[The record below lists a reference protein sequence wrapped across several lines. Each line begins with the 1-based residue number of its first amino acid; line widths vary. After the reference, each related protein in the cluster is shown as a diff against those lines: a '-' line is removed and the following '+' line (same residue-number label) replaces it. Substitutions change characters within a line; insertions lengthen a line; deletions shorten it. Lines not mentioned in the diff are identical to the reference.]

1 MKHIGWFIIIWAM
14 LLGFSLQLKAQ
25 HISVSAPT
33 HVAAGENFR
42 VSFNVTTQDVD
53 DFRSG
58 LHSTDVVEVIAGPY
72 TSSESS
78 FQMVNGHTS
87 SSSSITYTYTLYA
100 AKSGVYNIPAAHARV
115 GGKQIS
121 SRPAKV
127 TVVGSAQGRGNNSP
141 KMHEDDN
148 YPPHMKVAGSAIS
161 GRDLFIKVS
170 ANKRKVYEQEP
181 ILLTY
186 KVYTLVDLTQLE
198 GKMPEL
204 RGFHTQEIP
213 LPQQKSFHIERVNG
227 KPYRTVTW
235 SQYVMYPQMT
245 GKMEIPSITFKGIV
259 VQQNRSVDPFEAFF
273 NGGSG
278 YVEVKRN
285 IVAPSIKIDVLPLP
299 HKPANFS
306 GGVGKFNISAQL
318 NKNELK
324 AGDPLSLRI
333 VVGGIGNL
341 KLIKQPV
348 VNFPKDWDK
357 YDPKVTDKTKL
368 TSNGLEGN
376 MIYDIL
382 AVPRNQGHYTIPPV
396 ELTYYDTSLN
406 QYKTIKTQSFEIEVA
421 KGDGSRSSVVDYS
434 KDQPKD
440 IKDIKKGEAE
450 LHSVDNFFFGS
461 VGYLMSLLIPFAAFV
476 ALLVIFRNRAIDNA
490 DLVKMKGKKANKIAT
505 KRLRQANKLMLAGK
519 TNEFY
524 DEVLR
529 ALWGYVGDKLNMPA
543 EKLSRE
549 NISEKLQ
556 SHNVDDNTI
565 SKFLSAIDDCE
576 MMRFAP
582 GDPEGNMNKTFEGAM
597 TAIMEIENV
606 MKKKSNKA
614 KVSGFSFVLMILMLM
629 PLSANAITKQN
640 ADDEYAKGN
649 YQQAIKDYQ
658 EILKAGVSSEIYYN
672 LGNAYYRTDNIT
684 QALLAYERALQ
695 LSPGDNDIRF
705 NLQYARSKTID
716 KITPETEM
724 FFVTWYNSLVNF
736 TSVDRWANTAIV
748 SIVMALLLIL
758 VFLFAP
764 QMWAR
769 KSGFYGSAVFLLLF
783 AFANLFAFQQK
794 HELETKQGA
803 IVIAPTVNVKKTP
816 AASGTDV
823 FVIHEGTRVDITD
836 RGMKQW
842 RGVKLADGREGWL
855 KTSQIE
861 EI

>member
-1 MKHIGWFIIIWAM
+1 MKRSSIFLICLFIACAC
-14 LLGFSLQLKAQ
+14 FSQV
-25 HISVSAPT
+25 IRVSTPSR
-33 HVAAGENFR
+33 VEAGENFR
-42 VSFNVTTQDVD
+42 VSFKVTTQDVD

-148 YPPHMKVAGSAIS
+148 YQPHMKAAGSAIS

-170 ANKRKVYEQEP
+170 ANKKKVYEQEP

-204 RGFHTQEIP
+204 TGFHTQEIP

-285 IVAPSIKIDVLPLP
+285 IVAPSIKIDVFPLP

-368 TSNGLEGN
+368 TSNVLEGN

-529 ALWGYVGDKLNMPA
+529 ALWVYVGDKLNMPA

-582 GDPEGNMNKTFEGAM
+582 GDPEGNMTKTFESAM

-724 FFVTWYNSLVNF
+724 FFVTWYHSLVNF

>member
-1 MKHIGWFIIIWAM
+1 MKRSSIFLICLFIACAC
-14 LLGFSLQLKAQ
+14 FSQV
-25 HISVSAPT
+25 IRVSTPSR
-33 HVAAGENFR
+33 VEAGENFR
-42 VSFNVTTQDVD
+42 VSFKVTTQDVD

-204 RGFHTQEIP
+204 TGFHTQEIP

-324 AGDPLSLRI
+324 VGDPLSLRI

-582 GDPEGNMNKTFEGAM
+582 GDPEGNMNKTFESAM

-724 FFVTWYNSLVNF
+724 FFVTWYHSLVNF

>member
-1 MKHIGWFIIIWAM
+1 MKRSSIFLICLFIACAC
-14 LLGFSLQLKAQ
+14 FSQV
-25 HISVSAPT
+25 IRVSTPSR
-33 HVAAGENFR
+33 VEAGENFR
-42 VSFNVTTQDVD
+42 VSFKVTTQDVD

-121 SRPAKV
+121 SRPVKV

-148 YPPHMKVAGSAIS
+148 YQPHMKAAGSAIS

-170 ANKRKVYEQEP
+170 ANKKKVYEQEP

-204 RGFHTQEIP
+204 TGFHTQEIP

-476 ALLVIFRNRAIDNA
+476 ALLVIFHKRAIDNA
-490 DLVKMKGKKANKIAT
+490 DLVKMKVKKANKIAT

-582 GDPEGNMNKTFEGAM
+582 GDPEGNMNKTFESAM

-614 KVSGFSFVLMILMLM
+614 KASGFSFVLMILMLM
-629 PLSANAITKQN
+629 PLSVNAITKQN

-658 EILKAGVSSEIYYN
+658 EILKTGVSSEIYYN

-816 AASGTDV
+816 AASGTDI

-842 RGVKLADGREGWL
+842 RGIKLADGREGWL

>member
-1 MKHIGWFIIIWAM
+1 M
-14 LLGFSLQLKAQ
+14 STP
-25 HISVSAPT
+25 SRVE
-33 HVAAGENFR
+33 AGENFR
-42 VSFNVTTQDVD
+42 VSFKVTTQDVD

-204 RGFHTQEIP
+204 TGFHTQEIP

-476 ALLVIFRNRAIDNA
+476 ALLVIFRKRAIDNA

-582 GDPEGNMNKTFEGAM
+582 GDPEGNMNKTFESAM

-803 IVIAPTVNVKKTP
+803 IVITPTVNVKKTP

>member
-1 MKHIGWFIIIWAM
+1 MKRSSIFLICLFVACAC
-14 LLGFSLQLKAQ
+14 FSQV
-25 HISVSAPT
+25 IRVSAPSR
-33 HVAAGENFR
+33 VEAGENFR
-42 VSFNVTTQDVD
+42 VSFKVTTQDVD

-121 SRPAKV
+121 SSPAKV

-148 YPPHMKVAGSAIS
+148 YQPHMRAAGSAIS

-170 ANKRKVYEQEP
+170 ANKKKVYEQEP

-204 RGFHTQEIP
+204 TGFHTQEIP

-299 HKPANFS
+299 QKPANFS

-382 AVPRNQGHYTIPPV
+382 AVPRNLGHYTIPPI

-440 IKDIKKGEAE
+440 IKDIKKGDAE

-461 VGYLMSLLIPFAAFV
+461 VGYLMSLLIPFVAFV
-476 ALLVIFRNRAIDNA
+476 ALLVIFRKRAIDNA

-519 TNEFY
+519 SNEFY

-582 GDPEGNMNKTFEGAM
+582 GDPDGNMNKTFESAM

-614 KVSGFSFVLMILMLM
+614 KASGFSFVLMILMLM

-658 EILKAGVSSEIYYN
+658 EILKTGVSSEIYYN

-724 FFVTWYNSLVNF
+724 FFVTWYHSLVNF

-769 KSGFYGSAVFLLLF
+769 KSGFYGSAAFLLLF

-842 RGVKLADGREGWL
+842 RGIKLADGREGWL

>member
-1 MKHIGWFIIIWAM
+1 MKRSSIFLICLFIACAC
-14 LLGFSLQLKAQ
+14 FSQV
-25 HISVSAPT
+25 IRVSAPSR
-33 HVAAGENFR
+33 VEAGENFR
-42 VSFNVTTQDVD
+42 VSFKVTTQDVD

-121 SRPAKV
+121 SSPAKV

-148 YPPHMKVAGSAIS
+148 YQPHMRAAGSAIS

-170 ANKRKVYEQEP
+170 ANKKKVYEQEP

-204 RGFHTQEIP
+204 TGFHTQEIP

-440 IKDIKKGEAE
+440 IKDIKKGDAE

-461 VGYLMSLLIPFAAFV
+461 VGYLMSLLIPFVAFV
-476 ALLVIFRNRAIDNA
+476 ALLVIFRKRAIDNA

-582 GDPEGNMNKTFEGAM
+582 GDPEGNMNKTFESAM

-614 KVSGFSFVLMILMLM
+614 KASGFSFVLMILMLM
-629 PLSANAITKQN
+629 PLSVNAITKQN

-658 EILKAGVSSEIYYN
+658 EILKTGVSSEIYYN

-724 FFVTWYNSLVNF
+724 FFVTWYHSLVNF

-769 KSGFYGSAVFLLLF
+769 KSGFYGSAAFLLLF

-842 RGVKLADGREGWL
+842 RGIKLADGREGWL

>member
-1 MKHIGWFIIIWAM
+1 MSMKRSSIFLICLFIACAC
-14 LLGFSLQLKAQ
+14 FSQV
-25 HISVSAPT
+25 IRVSVPSR
-33 HVAAGENFR
+33 VEAGENFR
-42 VSFNVTTQDVD
+42 VSFKVTTQDVD

-121 SRPAKV
+121 SSPAKV

-148 YPPHMKVAGSAIS
+148 YQPHMRAAGSAIS

-170 ANKRKVYEQEP
+170 ANKKKVYEQEP

-204 RGFHTQEIP
+204 TGFHTQEIP

-299 HKPANFS
+299 QKPANFS

-440 IKDIKKGEAE
+440 IKDIKKGDAE

-461 VGYLMSLLIPFAAFV
+461 VGYLMSLLIPFVAFV
-476 ALLVIFRNRAIDNA
+476 ALLVIFRKRAIDNA

-519 TNEFY
+519 SNEFY

-565 SKFLSAIDDCE
+565 SKFVSAIDDCE

-582 GDPEGNMNKTFEGAM
+582 GDPEGNMNKTFESAM
-597 TAIMEIENV
+597 TAIMEIEKV
-606 MKKKSNKA
+606 MNKKSNKA
-614 KVSGFSFVLMILMLM
+614 KAFGFSFVLMILMLM

-658 EILKAGVSSEIYYN
+658 EILKTGVSSEIYYN

-724 FFVTWYNSLVNF
+724 FFVTWYHSLVNF
-736 TSVDRWANTAIV
+736 TSVDRWANTAIF

-769 KSGFYGSAVFLLLF
+769 KSGFYGSAAFLLLF

-842 RGVKLADGREGWL
+842 RGIKLADGREGWL

>member
-1 MKHIGWFIIIWAM
+1 MKRSSIFLICLFVACAC
-14 LLGFSLQLKAQ
+14 FSQV
-25 HISVSAPT
+25 IRVSTPSR
-33 HVAAGENFR
+33 VEAGENFR
-42 VSFNVTTQDVD
+42 VSFKVTTQDVD

-121 SRPAKV
+121 SSPAKV

-148 YPPHMKVAGSAIS
+148 YQPHMRAAGSAIS

-170 ANKRKVYEQEP
+170 ANKKKVYEQEP

-204 RGFHTQEIP
+204 TGFHTQEIP

-299 HKPANFS
+299 QKPANFS

-406 QYKTIKTQSFEIEVA
+406 QYKTIKTQSFDIEVA

-440 IKDIKKGEAE
+440 IKDIKKGNAE

-461 VGYLMSLLIPFAAFV
+461 VGYMMSLLIPFVAFV
-476 ALLVIFRNRAIDNA
+476 ALLVIFRKRAIDNA

-519 TNEFY
+519 SNEFY

-582 GDPEGNMNKTFEGAM
+582 GDPEGNMNKTFESAM

-614 KVSGFSFVLMILMLM
+614 KAFGFSFVLMILMLM

-658 EILKAGVSSEIYYN
+658 EILKTGVSSEIYYN

-724 FFVTWYNSLVNF
+724 FFVTWYHSLVNF

-769 KSGFYGSAVFLLLF
+769 KSGFYGSAAFLLLF

-842 RGVKLADGREGWL
+842 RGIKLADGREGWL

>member
-1 MKHIGWFIIIWAM
+1 MSMKRSSIFLICLFVACAC
-14 LLGFSLQLKAQ
+14 FSQV
-25 HISVSAPT
+25 IRVSAPSR
-33 HVAAGENFR
+33 VEAGENFR
-42 VSFNVTTQDVD
+42 VSFKVTTQDVD

-121 SRPAKV
+121 SSPAKV

-148 YPPHMKVAGSAIS
+148 YQPHMRAAGSAIS

-170 ANKRKVYEQEP
+170 ANKKKVYEQEP

-204 RGFHTQEIP
+204 TGFHTQEIP

-299 HKPANFS
+299 QKPANFS

-406 QYKTIKTQSFEIEVA
+406 QYKTIKTQSFDIEVA

-440 IKDIKKGEAE
+440 IKDIKKGDAE

-461 VGYLMSLLIPFAAFV
+461 VGYMMSLLIPFAAFV
-476 ALLVIFRNRAIDNA
+476 ALLVIFRKRAIDNA

-519 TNEFY
+519 SNEFY

-582 GDPEGNMNKTFEGAM
+582 GDPEGNMNKTFESAM

-614 KVSGFSFVLMILMLM
+614 KAFGFSFVLMILMLM

-658 EILKAGVSSEIYYN
+658 EILKTGVSSEIYYN

-724 FFVTWYNSLVNF
+724 FFVTWYHSLVNF

-769 KSGFYGSAVFLLLF
+769 KSGFYGSAAFLLLF

-842 RGVKLADGREGWL
+842 RGIKLADGREGWL

>member
-1 MKHIGWFIIIWAM
+1 MSMKRSSIFLICLFVACAC
-14 LLGFSLQLKAQ
+14 FSQV
-25 HISVSAPT
+25 IRVSAPSR
-33 HVAAGENFR
+33 VEAGENFR
-42 VSFNVTTQDVD
+42 VSFKVTTQDVD

-58 LHSTDVVEVIAGPY
+58 LHSTDIVEVIAGPY

-121 SRPAKV
+121 SSPAKV

-148 YPPHMKVAGSAIS
+148 YQPHMRAAGSAIS

-170 ANKRKVYEQEP
+170 ANKKKVYEQEP

-204 RGFHTQEIP
+204 TGFHTQEIP

-299 HKPANFS
+299 QKPANFS

-382 AVPRNQGHYTIPPV
+382 AVPRNQGHYTIPPI

-440 IKDIKKGEAE
+440 IKDIKKGDAE

-461 VGYLMSLLIPFAAFV
+461 VGYLMSLLIPFVAFV
-476 ALLVIFRNRAIDNA
+476 ALLVIFRKRAIDNA

-505 KRLRQANKLMLAGK
+505 KRLRQANKLMLVGK
-519 TNEFY
+519 SNEFY

-582 GDPEGNMNKTFEGAM
+582 GDPEGNMNKTFESAM

-614 KVSGFSFVLMILMLM
+614 KAFGFSFVLMILMLM

-658 EILKAGVSSEIYYN
+658 EILKTGVSSEIYYN

-724 FFVTWYNSLVNF
+724 FFVTWYHSLVNF

-769 KSGFYGSAVFLLLF
+769 KSGFYGSAAFLLLF

-842 RGVKLADGREGWL
+842 RGIKLADGREGWL

>member
-1 MKHIGWFIIIWAM
+1 MKRSSIFLICLFIACAC
-14 LLGFSLQLKAQ
+14 FSQV
-25 HISVSAPT
+25 IRVSTPSR
-33 HVAAGENFR
+33 VEAGENFR
-42 VSFNVTTQDVD
+42 VSFKVTTQDVD

-121 SRPAKV
+121 SRPVKV

-148 YPPHMKVAGSAIS
+148 YQPHMKAAGSAIS

-170 ANKRKVYEQEP
+170 ANKKKVYEQEP

-204 RGFHTQEIP
+204 TGFHTQEIP

-421 KGDGSRSSVVDYS
+421 KGYGSRSSVVDYS

-476 ALLVIFRNRAIDNA
+476 ALLVIFRKRAIDNA

-582 GDPEGNMNKTFEGAM
+582 GDPEGNMNKTFESAM

-614 KVSGFSFVLMILMLM
+614 KASGFSFVLMILMLM
-629 PLSANAITKQN
+629 PLSVNAITKQN

-658 EILKAGVSSEIYYN
+658 EILKTGVSSEIYYN

-842 RGVKLADGREGWL
+842 RGIKLADGREGWL

>member
-1 MKHIGWFIIIWAM
+1 MKRSSIFLICLFIACAC
-14 LLGFSLQLKAQ
+14 FSQV
-25 HISVSAPT
+25 IRVSTPSR
-33 HVAAGENFR
+33 VEAGENFR
-42 VSFNVTTQDVD
+42 VSFKVTTQDVD

-148 YPPHMKVAGSAIS
+148 YQPHMKAAGSAIS

-170 ANKRKVYEQEP
+170 ANKKKVYEQEP

-204 RGFHTQEIP
+204 TGFHTQEIP

-476 ALLVIFRNRAIDNA
+476 ALLVIFRKRAIDNA

-519 TNEFY
+519 SNEFY

-582 GDPEGNMNKTFEGAM
+582 GDPEGNMNKTFESAM

-614 KVSGFSFVLMILMLM
+614 KASGFSFVLMILMLM
-629 PLSANAITKQN
+629 PLSVNAITKQN

-658 EILKAGVSSEIYYN
+658 EILKTGVSSEIYYN

-842 RGVKLADGREGWL
+842 RGIKLADGREGWL

>member
-1 MKHIGWFIIIWAM
+1 MSMKRSSIFLICLFVACAC
-14 LLGFSLQLKAQ
+14 FSQV
-25 HISVSAPT
+25 IRVSAPSR
-33 HVAAGENFR
+33 VEAGENFR
-42 VSFNVTTQDVD
+42 VSFKVTTQDVD

-121 SRPAKV
+121 SSPAKV

-148 YPPHMKVAGSAIS
+148 YQPHMRAAGSAIS

-170 ANKRKVYEQEP
+170 ANKKKVYEQEP

-204 RGFHTQEIP
+204 TGFHTQEIP

-299 HKPANFS
+299 QKPANFS

-440 IKDIKKGEAE
+440 IKDIKKGDAE
-450 LHSVDNFFFGS
+450 LHSVDKFFYGS
-461 VGYLMSLLIPFAAFV
+461 VGYLMSLLIPFVAFV
-476 ALLVIFRNRAIDNA
+476 ALLVIFRKRAIDNA

-519 TNEFY
+519 SNEFY

-565 SKFLSAIDDCE
+565 SKFVSAIDDCE
-576 MMRFAP
+576 MTRFAP
-582 GDPEGNMNKTFEGAM
+582 GDPEGNMNKTFESAM

-614 KVSGFSFVLMILMLM
+614 KAFGFSFVLMILMLM

-658 EILKAGVSSEIYYN
+658 EILKTGVSSEIYYN

-724 FFVTWYNSLVNF
+724 FFVTWYHSLVNF

-769 KSGFYGSAVFLLLF
+769 KSGFYGSAAFLLLF

-842 RGVKLADGREGWL
+842 RGIKLADGREGWL

>member
-1 MKHIGWFIIIWAM
+1 MKRSSILLICLFIACAC
-14 LLGFSLQLKAQ
+14 FSQV
-25 HISVSAPT
+25 IRVSTPSR
-33 HVAAGENFR
+33 VEAGENFR
-42 VSFNVTTQDVD
+42 VSFKVTTQDVD

-148 YPPHMKVAGSAIS
+148 YPPHMKAAGSAIS

-204 RGFHTQEIP
+204 TGFHTQEIP

-529 ALWGYVGDKLNMPA
+529 ALWGYVGDKLNMLA

-582 GDPEGNMNKTFEGAM
+582 GDPEGNMNKTFESAM

>member
-1 MKHIGWFIIIWAM
+1 MKRSSILLICLFIACAC
-14 LLGFSLQLKAQ
+14 FSQV
-25 HISVSAPT
+25 IRVSTPSR
-33 HVAAGENFR
+33 VEAGENFR
-42 VSFNVTTQDVD
+42 VSFKVTTQDVD

-148 YPPHMKVAGSAIS
+148 YQPHMKAAGSAIS
-161 GRDLFIKVS
+161 GRDLFIKVN
-170 ANKRKVYEQEP
+170 ANKKKVYEQEP

-204 RGFHTQEIP
+204 TGFHTQEIP

-476 ALLVIFRNRAIDNA
+476 ALLVIFRKRAIDNA

-582 GDPEGNMNKTFEGAM
+582 GDPEGNMNKTFESAM

-614 KVSGFSFVLMILMLM
+614 KASGFSFVLMILMLM

-640 ADDEYAKGN
+640 ADVEYAKGN

-658 EILKAGVSSEIYYN
+658 EILKTGVSSEIYYN

-736 TSVDRWANTAIV
+736 TSVDRWANTAII

-842 RGVKLADGREGWL
+842 RGIKLADGREGWL

>member
-1 MKHIGWFIIIWAM
+1 MSMKRSSIFLICLFIACAC
-14 LLGFSLQLKAQ
+14 FSQV
-25 HISVSAPT
+25 IRVSAPSR
-33 HVAAGENFR
+33 VEAGENFR
-42 VSFNVTTQDVD
+42 VSFKVTTQDVD

-121 SRPAKV
+121 SSPAKV

-148 YPPHMKVAGSAIS
+148 YQPHMRAAGSAIS

-170 ANKRKVYEQEP
+170 ANKKKVYEQEP

-204 RGFHTQEIP
+204 TGFHTQEIP

-299 HKPANFS
+299 QKPANFS

-440 IKDIKKGEAE
+440 IKDIKKGDAE

-461 VGYLMSLLIPFAAFV
+461 VGYLMSLLIPFVAFV
-476 ALLVIFRNRAIDNA
+476 ALLVIFRKRAIDNA

-519 TNEFY
+519 SNEFY

-565 SKFLSAIDDCE
+565 SKFVSAIDDCE

-582 GDPEGNMNKTFEGAM
+582 GDPEGNMNKTFESAM
-597 TAIMEIENV
+597 TAIMEIEKV
-606 MKKKSNKA
+606 MNKKSNKA
-614 KVSGFSFVLMILMLM
+614 KAFGFSFVLMILMLM

-658 EILKAGVSSEIYYN
+658 EILKTGVSSEIYYN

-724 FFVTWYNSLVNF
+724 FFVTWYHSLVNF

-769 KSGFYGSAVFLLLF
+769 KSGFYGSAAFLLLF

-842 RGVKLADGREGWL
+842 RGIKLADGREGWL

>member
-1 MKHIGWFIIIWAM
+1 MSMKRSSIFLICLFVACAC
-14 LLGFSLQLKAQ
+14 FSQV
-25 HISVSAPT
+25 IRVSAPSR
-33 HVAAGENFR
+33 VEAGENFR
-42 VSFNVTTQDVD
+42 VSFKVTTQDVD

-121 SRPAKV
+121 SSPAKV

-148 YPPHMKVAGSAIS
+148 YQPHMRAAGSAIS

-170 ANKRKVYEQEP
+170 ANKKKVYEQEP

-204 RGFHTQEIP
+204 TGFHTQEIP

-299 HKPANFS
+299 QKPANFS

-440 IKDIKKGEAE
+440 IKDIKKGDAE

-476 ALLVIFRNRAIDNA
+476 ALLVIFHKRAIDNA

-582 GDPEGNMNKTFEGAM
+582 GDPEGNMNKTFESAM

-614 KVSGFSFVLMILMLM
+614 KASGFSFVLMILMLM
-629 PLSANAITKQN
+629 PLSVNAITKQN

-658 EILKAGVSSEIYYN
+658 EILKTGVSSEIYYN

-842 RGVKLADGREGWL
+842 RGIKLADGREGWL

>member
-1 MKHIGWFIIIWAM
+1 MKRSSIFLICLFIACAC
-14 LLGFSLQLKAQ
+14 FSQV
-25 HISVSAPT
+25 IRVSTPSR
-33 HVAAGENFR
+33 VEAGENFR
-42 VSFNVTTQDVD
+42 VSFKVTTQDVD

-204 RGFHTQEIP
+204 TGFHTQEIP

-245 GKMEIPSITFKGIV
+245 GKMEIPSISFKGIV

-582 GDPEGNMNKTFEGAM
+582 GDPEGNMNKTFESAM

-724 FFVTWYNSLVNF
+724 FFVTWYHSLVNF
-736 TSVDRWANTAIV
+736 TSVDRWAKTAIV

>member
-1 MKHIGWFIIIWAM
+1 MSMKRSSILLICLFIACAC
-14 LLGFSLQLKAQ
+14 FSQV
-25 HISVSAPT
+25 IRVSTPSR
-33 HVAAGENFR
+33 VEAGENFR
-42 VSFNVTTQDVD
+42 VSFKVTTQDVD

-148 YPPHMKVAGSAIS
+148 YPPHMKAAGSAIS

-204 RGFHTQEIP
+204 TGFHTQEIP

-582 GDPEGNMNKTFEGAM
+582 GDPEGNMNKTFESAM

-658 EILKAGVSSEIYYN
+658 EILKTGVSSEIYYN

-842 RGVKLADGREGWL
+842 RGIKLADGREGWL

>member
-1 MKHIGWFIIIWAM
+1 MKRSSIFLICLFIACAC
-14 LLGFSLQLKAQ
+14 FSQV
-25 HISVSAPT
+25 IRVSTPSR
-33 HVAAGENFR
+33 VEAGENFR
-42 VSFNVTTQDVD
+42 VSFKVTTQDVD

-148 YPPHMKVAGSAIS
+148 YQPHMKAAGSAIS

-170 ANKRKVYEQEP
+170 ANKKKVYEQEP

-204 RGFHTQEIP
+204 TGFHTQEIP

-245 GKMEIPSITFKGIV
+245 GKKEIPSITFKGIV

-440 IKDIKKGEAE
+440 IKDIKKGVAE

-461 VGYLMSLLIPFAAFV
+461 VGYMMSLLIPFAAFV
-476 ALLVIFRNRAIDNA
+476 ALLVIFRKRAIDNA

-519 TNEFY
+519 SNEFY

-582 GDPEGNMNKTFEGAM
+582 GDPEGNMNKTFESAM

-658 EILKAGVSSEIYYN
+658 EILKTGVSSEIYYN

-842 RGVKLADGREGWL
+842 RGIKLADGREGWL

>member
-1 MKHIGWFIIIWAM
+1 MKRSSILLICLFIACAC
-14 LLGFSLQLKAQ
+14 FSQV
-25 HISVSAPT
+25 IRVSAPSR
-33 HVAAGENFR
+33 VEAGENFR
-42 VSFNVTTQDVD
+42 VSFKVTTQDVD

-100 AKSGVYNIPAAHARV
+100 AKSGVYNIPAAHARI

-148 YPPHMKVAGSAIS
+148 YQPHMKAAGSAIS

-170 ANKRKVYEQEP
+170 ANKKKVYEQEP

-204 RGFHTQEIP
+204 TGFHTQEIP

-461 VGYLMSLLIPFAAFV
+461 VGYMMSLLIPFAAFV
-476 ALLVIFRNRAIDNA
+476 ALLVIFRKRAIDNA

-582 GDPEGNMNKTFEGAM
+582 GDPEGNMNKTFESAM

-614 KVSGFSFVLMILMLM
+614 KASGFSFVLMILMLM

-658 EILKAGVSSEIYYN
+658 EILKTGVSSEIYYN

>member
-1 MKHIGWFIIIWAM
+1 MKRSSILLICLFIACAC
-14 LLGFSLQLKAQ
+14 FSQV
-25 HISVSAPT
+25 IRVSTPSR
-33 HVAAGENFR
+33 VEVGENFR
-42 VSFNVTTQDVD
+42 VSFKVTTQDVD

-148 YPPHMKVAGSAIS
+148 YQPHMKAAGSAIS

-170 ANKRKVYEQEP
+170 ANKKKVYEQEP

-204 RGFHTQEIP
+204 TGFHTQEIP

-306 GGVGKFNISAQL
+306 GGVGKFKISAQL

-476 ALLVIFRNRAIDNA
+476 ALLVIFRKRAIDNA

-582 GDPEGNMNKTFEGAM
+582 GDPEGNMNKTFESAM

-614 KVSGFSFVLMILMLM
+614 KASGFSFVLMILMLM

-658 EILKAGVSSEIYYN
+658 EILKTGVSSEIYYN

>member
-1 MKHIGWFIIIWAM
+1 MKRSSILLISLFIACAC
-14 LLGFSLQLKAQ
+14 FSQV
-25 HISVSAPT
+25 IRVSTPSR
-33 HVAAGENFR
+33 VEAGENFR
-42 VSFNVTTQDVD
+42 VSFKVTTQDVD

-148 YPPHMKVAGSAIS
+148 YQPHMKAAGSAIS

-170 ANKRKVYEQEP
+170 ANKKKVYEQEP

-204 RGFHTQEIP
+204 TGFHTQEIP

-318 NKNELK
+318 NKKELK

-461 VGYLMSLLIPFAAFV
+461 VGYMMSLLIPFAAFV
-476 ALLVIFRNRAIDNA
+476 ALLVIFRKRAIDNA

-519 TNEFY
+519 SNEFY
-524 DEVLR
+524 DEVLH

-582 GDPEGNMNKTFEGAM
+582 GDPEGNMNKTFESAM

-614 KVSGFSFVLMILMLM
+614 KAFGFSFVLMILMLM

-640 ADDEYAKGN
+640 ADVEYAKGN

-658 EILKAGVSSEIYYN
+658 EILKTGVSSEIYYN
-672 LGNAYYRTDNIT
+672 IGNAYYRTDNIT

-794 HELETKQGA
+794 HELGTKQGA

-842 RGVKLADGREGWL
+842 RGIKLADGREGWL

>member
-1 MKHIGWFIIIWAM
+1 MKRSSILLICLFIACAC
-14 LLGFSLQLKAQ
+14 FSQV
-25 HISVSAPT
+25 IRVSTPSR
-33 HVAAGENFR
+33 VEAGENFR
-42 VSFNVTTQDVD
+42 VSFKVTTQDVD

-148 YPPHMKVAGSAIS
+148 YPPHMKVARSAIS

-204 RGFHTQEIP
+204 TGFHTQEIP

-476 ALLVIFRNRAIDNA
+476 ALLVIFRKRAIDNA
-490 DLVKMKGKKANKIAT
+490 DLVKIKGKKANKIAT

-582 GDPEGNMNKTFEGAM
+582 GDPEGNMNKTFESAM

-724 FFVTWYNSLVNF
+724 FFVTWYHSLVNF

-842 RGVKLADGREGWL
+842 RGIKLADGREGWL

>member
-1 MKHIGWFIIIWAM
+1 MKRSSIFLICLFVACAC
-14 LLGFSLQLKAQ
+14 FSQV
-25 HISVSAPT
+25 IRVSAPSR
-33 HVAAGENFR
+33 VEAGENFR
-42 VSFNVTTQDVD
+42 VSFKVTTQDVD

-100 AKSGVYNIPAAHARV
+100 AKSGVYNIPSAHARV

-121 SRPAKV
+121 SSPAKV

-148 YPPHMKVAGSAIS
+148 YQPHMRAAGSAIS

-170 ANKRKVYEQEP
+170 ANKKKVYEQEP

-204 RGFHTQEIP
+204 TGFHTQEIP

-299 HKPANFS
+299 QKPANFS

-406 QYKTIKTQSFEIEVA
+406 QYKTIKTQSFDIEVA

-440 IKDIKKGEAE
+440 IKDIKKGDAE

-461 VGYLMSLLIPFAAFV
+461 VGYMMSLLIPFVAFV
-476 ALLVIFRNRAIDNA
+476 ALLVIFRKRAIDNA

-519 TNEFY
+519 SNEFY

-565 SKFLSAIDDCE
+565 SKFVSAIDDCE

-582 GDPEGNMNKTFEGAM
+582 GDPEGNMNKTFESAM

-614 KVSGFSFVLMILMLM
+614 KAFGFSFVLMILMLM

-658 EILKAGVSSEIYYN
+658 EILKTGVSSEIYYN

-724 FFVTWYNSLVNF
+724 FFVTWYHSLVNF

-769 KSGFYGSAVFLLLF
+769 KSGFYGSAAFLLLF

-816 AASGTDV
+816 AVSGSDV

-836 RGMKQW
+836 RSMKQW
-842 RGVKLADGREGWL
+842 RGIKLADGREGWL

>member
-1 MKHIGWFIIIWAM
+1 MKRSSIFLICLFIACAC
-14 LLGFSLQLKAQ
+14 FSQV
-25 HISVSAPT
+25 IRVSTPSR
-33 HVAAGENFR
+33 VEAGENFR
-42 VSFNVTTQDVD
+42 VSFKVTTQDVD

-204 RGFHTQEIP
+204 TGFHTQEIP

-582 GDPEGNMNKTFEGAM
+582 GDPEGNMNKTFESAM

-816 AASGTDV
+816 AVSGTDV

>member
-1 MKHIGWFIIIWAM
+1 MKRSSILLICLFIACAC
-14 LLGFSLQLKAQ
+14 FSQV
-25 HISVSAPT
+25 IRVSTPSR
-33 HVAAGENFR
+33 VEAGENFR
-42 VSFNVTTQDVD
+42 VSFKVTTQDVD

-148 YPPHMKVAGSAIS
+148 YQPHMKAAGSVIS

-170 ANKRKVYEQEP
+170 ANKKKVYEQEP

-204 RGFHTQEIP
+204 TGFHTQEIP

-368 TSNGLEGN
+368 SSNGLEGN

-476 ALLVIFRNRAIDNA
+476 ALLVIFRKRAIDNA

-582 GDPEGNMNKTFEGAM
+582 GDPEGNMNKTFESAM

-614 KVSGFSFVLMILMLM
+614 KASGFSFVLMILMLM

-794 HELETKQGA
+794 HEFETKQGA

-816 AASGTDV
+816 AVSGTDV

-842 RGVKLADGREGWL
+842 RGIKLADGREGWL

>member
-1 MKHIGWFIIIWAM
+1 MKRSSIFLICLFIACAC
-14 LLGFSLQLKAQ
+14 FSQV
-25 HISVSAPT
+25 IRVSTPSR
-33 HVAAGENFR
+33 VEAGENFR
-42 VSFNVTTQDVD
+42 VSFKVTTQDVD

-148 YPPHMKVAGSAIS
+148 YRPHMKVAGSAIS

-204 RGFHTQEIP
+204 TGFHTQEIP

-529 ALWGYVGDKLNMPA
+529 ALWGYVGDKLNMAA

-582 GDPEGNMNKTFEGAM
+582 GDPEGNMNKTFESAM

-614 KVSGFSFVLMILMLM
+614 KASGFSFVLMILMLM
-629 PLSANAITKQN
+629 PLSANAVTKQN

-672 LGNAYYRTDNIT
+672 LGNAYFRTDNIT

>member
-1 MKHIGWFIIIWAM
+1 MKRSSILLICLFIACAC
-14 LLGFSLQLKAQ
+14 FSQV
-25 HISVSAPT
+25 IRVSTPSR
-33 HVAAGENFR
+33 VEAGENFR
-42 VSFNVTTQDVD
+42 VSFKVTTQDVD

-148 YPPHMKVAGSAIS
+148 YPPHMKAAGSAIS

-204 RGFHTQEIP
+204 TGFHTQEIP

-461 VGYLMSLLIPFAAFV
+461 VGYMMSLLIPFAAFV
-476 ALLVIFRNRAIDNA
+476 ALLVIFRKRAIDNA

-582 GDPEGNMNKTFEGAM
+582 GDPEGNMNKTFESAM

>member
-1 MKHIGWFIIIWAM
+1 MKRSSIFLICLFIACAC
-14 LLGFSLQLKAQ
+14 FSQV
-25 HISVSAPT
+25 IRVSAPSR
-33 HVAAGENFR
+33 VEAGENFR
-42 VSFNVTTQDVD
+42 VSFKVTTQDVD

-121 SRPAKV
+121 SSPAKV

-148 YPPHMKVAGSAIS
+148 YQPHMRAAGSAIS

-170 ANKRKVYEQEP
+170 ANKKKVYEQEP

-204 RGFHTQEIP
+204 TGFHTQEIP

-299 HKPANFS
+299 QKPANFS

-440 IKDIKKGEAE
+440 IKDIKKGDAE

-461 VGYLMSLLIPFAAFV
+461 VGYLMSLLIPFVAFV
-476 ALLVIFRNRAIDNA
+476 ALLVIFRKRAIDNA

-519 TNEFY
+519 SNEFY

-543 EKLSRE
+543 EKLSRK

-582 GDPEGNMNKTFEGAM
+582 GDPEGNMNKTFESAM

-614 KVSGFSFVLMILMLM
+614 KAFGFSFVLMILMLM

-658 EILKAGVSSEIYYN
+658 EILKTGVSSEIYYN

-724 FFVTWYNSLVNF
+724 FFVTWYHSLVNF
-736 TSVDRWANTAIV
+736 TSVDRWANTAIF

-769 KSGFYGSAVFLLLF
+769 KSGFYGSAAFLLLF

-842 RGVKLADGREGWL
+842 RGIKLADGREGWL

>member
-1 MKHIGWFIIIWAM
+1 MKRSSILLICLFIACAC
-14 LLGFSLQLKAQ
+14 FSQV
-25 HISVSAPT
+25 IRVSTPSR
-33 HVAAGENFR
+33 VEAGENFR
-42 VSFNVTTQDVD
+42 VSFKVTTQDVD

-204 RGFHTQEIP
+204 TGFHTQEIP

-259 VQQNRSVDPFEAFF
+259 VLQNRSVDPFEAFF

-476 ALLVIFRNRAIDNA
+476 ALLVIFRKRAIDNA

-582 GDPEGNMNKTFEGAM
+582 GDPEGNMNKTFESAM

-614 KVSGFSFVLMILMLM
+614 KASGFSFVLMILMLM

>member
-1 MKHIGWFIIIWAM
+1 MKRSSIFLICLFIACAC
-14 LLGFSLQLKAQ
+14 FSQV
-25 HISVSAPT
+25 IRVSAPSR
-33 HVAAGENFR
+33 VEAGENFR
-42 VSFNVTTQDVD
+42 VSFKVTTQDVD

-121 SRPAKV
+121 SSPAKV

-148 YPPHMKVAGSAIS
+148 YQPHMRAAGSAIL

-170 ANKRKVYEQEP
+170 ANKKKVYEQEP

-204 RGFHTQEIP
+204 TGFHTQEIP

-299 HKPANFS
+299 QKPANFS

-440 IKDIKKGEAE
+440 IKDIKKGDAE

-461 VGYLMSLLIPFAAFV
+461 VGYLMSLLIPFVAFV
-476 ALLVIFRNRAIDNA
+476 ALLVIFRKRAIDNA

-519 TNEFY
+519 SNEFY

-565 SKFLSAIDDCE
+565 SKFVSAIDDCE

-582 GDPEGNMNKTFEGAM
+582 GDPEGNMNKTFESAM
-597 TAIMEIENV
+597 TAIMEIEKV
-606 MKKKSNKA
+606 MNKKSNKA
-614 KVSGFSFVLMILMLM
+614 KAFGFSFVLMILMLM

-658 EILKAGVSSEIYYN
+658 EILKTGVSSEIYYN

-724 FFVTWYNSLVNF
+724 FFVTWYHSLVNF

-769 KSGFYGSAVFLLLF
+769 KSGFYGSAAFLLLF

-816 AASGTDV
+816 AASGSDV

-842 RGVKLADGREGWL
+842 RGIKLADGREGWL

>member
-1 MKHIGWFIIIWAM
+1 MKRSSIFLICLFIACAC
-14 LLGFSLQLKAQ
+14 FSQV
-25 HISVSAPT
+25 IRVSAPSR
-33 HVAAGENFR
+33 VEAGENFR
-42 VSFNVTTQDVD
+42 VSFKVTTQDVD

-121 SRPAKV
+121 SSPAKV

-148 YPPHMKVAGSAIS
+148 YQPHMRAAGSAIS

-170 ANKRKVYEQEP
+170 ANKKKVYEQEP

-204 RGFHTQEIP
+204 TGFHTQEIP

-440 IKDIKKGEAE
+440 IKDIKKGDAE

-461 VGYLMSLLIPFAAFV
+461 VGYLMSLLIPFVAFV
-476 ALLVIFRNRAIDNA
+476 ALLVIFRKRAIDNA

-519 TNEFY
+519 SNEFY

-582 GDPEGNMNKTFEGAM
+582 GDPDGNMNKTFESAM

-614 KVSGFSFVLMILMLM
+614 KASGFSFVLMILMLM

-658 EILKAGVSSEIYYN
+658 EILKTGVSSEIYYN

-724 FFVTWYNSLVNF
+724 FFVTWYHSLVNF

-769 KSGFYGSAVFLLLF
+769 KSGFYGSAAFLLLF

-842 RGVKLADGREGWL
+842 RGIKLADGREGWL

>member
-1 MKHIGWFIIIWAM
+1 MKRSSILLICLFIACAC
-14 LLGFSLQLKAQ
+14 FSQV
-25 HISVSAPT
+25 IRVSTPSR
-33 HVAAGENFR
+33 VEAGENFR
-42 VSFNVTTQDVD
+42 VSFKVTTQDVD

-161 GRDLFIKVS
+161 GRDLFIKGS

-204 RGFHTQEIP
+204 TGFHTQEIP

-476 ALLVIFRNRAIDNA
+476 ALLVIFRKRAIDNA

-582 GDPEGNMNKTFEGAM
+582 GDPEGNMNKTFESAM

>member
-1 MKHIGWFIIIWAM
+1 MKRSSIFLICLFIACAC
-14 LLGFSLQLKAQ
+14 FSQV
-25 HISVSAPT
+25 IRVSTPSR
-33 HVAAGENFR
+33 VEAGENFR
-42 VSFNVTTQDVD
+42 VSFKVTTQDVD

-204 RGFHTQEIP
+204 TGFHTQEIP

-582 GDPEGNMNKTFEGAM
+582 GDPEGNMNKTFESAM

-614 KVSGFSFVLMILMLM
+614 KVSGFSFVLMILMLMLM

-724 FFVTWYNSLVNF
+724 FFVTWYHSLVNF

>member
-1 MKHIGWFIIIWAM
+1 MKRSSILLICLFIACAC
-14 LLGFSLQLKAQ
+14 FSQV
-25 HISVSAPT
+25 IRVSAPSR
-33 HVAAGENFR
+33 VEAGENFR
-42 VSFNVTTQDVD
+42 VSFKVTTQDVD

-148 YPPHMKVAGSAIS
+148 YQPHMKAAGSAIS

-170 ANKRKVYEQEP
+170 ANKKKVYEQEP

-204 RGFHTQEIP
+204 TGFHTQEIP

-476 ALLVIFRNRAIDNA
+476 ALLVIFRKRAIDNA

-582 GDPEGNMNKTFEGAM
+582 GDPEGNMNKTFESAM

-614 KVSGFSFVLMILMLM
+614 KASGFSFVLMLLMLM

-658 EILKAGVSSEIYYN
+658 EILKTGVSSEIYYN

-764 QMWAR
+764 QMSAR

>member
-1 MKHIGWFIIIWAM
+1 MKRSSIFLICLFIACAC
-14 LLGFSLQLKAQ
+14 FSQV
-25 HISVSAPT
+25 IRVSTPSR
-33 HVAAGENFR
+33 VEAGENFR
-42 VSFNVTTQDVD
+42 VSFKVTTQDVD

-148 YPPHMKVAGSAIS
+148 YQPHMKAAGSAIS
-161 GRDLFIKVS
+161 GSDLFIKVS
-170 ANKRKVYEQEP
+170 ANKKKVYEQEP

-204 RGFHTQEIP
+204 TGFHTQEIP

-476 ALLVIFRNRAIDNA
+476 ALLVIFRKRAIDNA

-519 TNEFY
+519 SNEFY

-582 GDPEGNMNKTFEGAM
+582 GDPEGNMNKTFESAM

-606 MKKKSNKA
+606 MKKRSNKA
-614 KVSGFSFVLMILMLM
+614 KASGFSFVLMILMLM

-658 EILKAGVSSEIYYN
+658 EILKTGVSSEIYYN

-842 RGVKLADGREGWL
+842 RGIKLADGREGWL

>member
-1 MKHIGWFIIIWAM
+1 MKRSSIFLICLFVACAC
-14 LLGFSLQLKAQ
+14 FSQV
-25 HISVSAPT
+25 IRVSAPSR
-33 HVAAGENFR
+33 VEAGENFR
-42 VSFNVTTQDVD
+42 VSFKVTTQDVD

-121 SRPAKV
+121 SSPAKV

-148 YPPHMKVAGSAIS
+148 YQPHMRAAGSAIS

-170 ANKRKVYEQEP
+170 ANKKKVYEQEP

-204 RGFHTQEIP
+204 TGFHTQEIP

-299 HKPANFS
+299 QKPANFS

-440 IKDIKKGEAE
+440 IKDIKKGDAE
-450 LHSVDNFFFGS
+450 LHSVDNFFYGS
-461 VGYLMSLLIPFAAFV
+461 VGYLMSLLIPFVAFV
-476 ALLVIFRNRAIDNA
+476 ALLVIFRKRAIDNA

-519 TNEFY
+519 SNEFY

-565 SKFLSAIDDCE
+565 SKFVSAIDDCE

-582 GDPEGNMNKTFEGAM
+582 GDPEGNMNKTFESAM

-614 KVSGFSFVLMILMLM
+614 KAFGFSFVLMILMLM

-658 EILKAGVSSEIYYN
+658 EILKTGVSSEIYYN

-724 FFVTWYNSLVNF
+724 FFVTWYHSLVNF

-769 KSGFYGSAVFLLLF
+769 KSGFYGSAAFLLLF

-842 RGVKLADGREGWL
+842 RGIKLADGREGWL

>member
-1 MKHIGWFIIIWAM
+1 MKRSSILLICLFIACAC
-14 LLGFSLQLKAQ
+14 FSQV
-25 HISVSAPT
+25 IRVSTPSR
-33 HVAAGENFR
+33 VEAGENFR
-42 VSFNVTTQDVD
+42 VSFKVTTQDVD

-127 TVVGSAQGRGNNSP
+127 TVVGSAQGRGNSSP

-148 YPPHMKVAGSAIS
+148 YQPHMKAAGSAIS

-170 ANKRKVYEQEP
+170 ANKKKVYEQEP

-204 RGFHTQEIP
+204 TGFHTQEIP

-461 VGYLMSLLIPFAAFV
+461 VGYMMSLLIPFAAFV
-476 ALLVIFRNRAIDNA
+476 ALLVIFRKRAIDNA

-582 GDPEGNMNKTFEGAM
+582 GDPEGNMNKTFESAM

-614 KVSGFSFVLMILMLM
+614 KASGFSFVLMILMLM

-658 EILKAGVSSEIYYN
+658 EILKTGVSSEIYYN

-842 RGVKLADGREGWL
+842 RGIKLADGREGWL

>member
-1 MKHIGWFIIIWAM
+1 MSMKRSSIFLICLFVACAC
-14 LLGFSLQLKAQ
+14 FSQV
-25 HISVSAPT
+25 IRVSAPSR
-33 HVAAGENFR
+33 VEAGENFR
-42 VSFNVTTQDVD
+42 VSFKVTTQDVD

-121 SRPAKV
+121 SSPAKV

-148 YPPHMKVAGSAIS
+148 YQPHMRAAGSAIS

-170 ANKRKVYEQEP
+170 ANKKKVYEQEP

-204 RGFHTQEIP
+204 TGFHTQEIP

-299 HKPANFS
+299 QKPANFS

-440 IKDIKKGEAE
+440 IKDIKKGDAE

-461 VGYLMSLLIPFAAFV
+461 VGYLMSLLIPFVAFV
-476 ALLVIFRNRAIDNA
+476 ALLVIFRKRAIDNA

-519 TNEFY
+519 SNEFY

-565 SKFLSAIDDCE
+565 SKFVSAIDDCE

-582 GDPEGNMNKTFEGAM
+582 GDPEGNMNKTFESAM
-597 TAIMEIENV
+597 TAIMEIEKV
-606 MKKKSNKA
+606 MNKKSNKA
-614 KVSGFSFVLMILMLM
+614 KAFGFSFVLMILMLM

-658 EILKAGVSSEIYYN
+658 EILKTGVSSEIYYN

-724 FFVTWYNSLVNF
+724 FFVTWYHSLINF
-736 TSVDRWANTAIV
+736 TSVDRWANTAIF

-769 KSGFYGSAVFLLLF
+769 KSGFYGSAAFLLLF

-842 RGVKLADGREGWL
+842 RGIKLADGREGWL